1 MSSPIDTERSDL
13 TSRPSAV
20 GPQPFQDLIDLIG
33 TPKDQWEIAAQLEV
47 LGLRDADARSDYG
60 ARDLFDLARQIYGW
74 FIEGRFR
81 SEIERED
88 PEPRVSPIVR
98 FLRNYATGLT
108 FSLPMALQAAV
119 MLTWGYGVWGAIDMD
134 LRTGTAIAL
143 GFIASYIVTGGF
155 MQTIVRRG
163 LFYVYQQEAWLAR
176 WTALRSWSLALR
188 VVLGL
193 LVPALLLNALFRALP
208 WSIVLTAAA
217 YYVALSIL
225 WLNWALIYLVR
236 KTWLFLLTTAVAL
249 ATVLIAAKLF
259 GASPPAANAVG
270 LIVAD
275 VLSFSL
281 AFYHLNRLTN
291 ARKVVNPPRLTI
303 LVYSTSRFFLYGMLY
318 NTFLFADR
326 ILAWTSSTGREDFP
340 PYGFWLNVRYE
351 LGMDL
356 ALIVVMLL
364 SGVVEHATQRFSER
378 LIPNEKR
385 TRSVDAA
392 TFMTLSR
399 KEHRQRVLT
408 LAGAACI
415 AVFVAILVTMTLR
428 GATTLPIYNAL
439 MATTTMRVF
448 IVATIAY
455 VIFMFALQNVLMLL
469 TLSRVELVARAIGIA
484 LAVNLGVGFI
494 CSRAI
499 HYSAAAFG
507 LLAGAAALAFLTARA
522 MRQVLSELDYHYYAA
537 Y

>member
-1 MSSPIDTERSDL
+1 MTAQVYDTTAAHDL
-13 TSRPSAV
+13 
-20 GPQPFQDLIDLIG
+20 GQQIINLIG
-33 TPKDQWEIAAQLEV
+33 IPKDHWEIAAQLEV
-47 LGLRDADARSDYG
+47 MGLRDADARSDYD
-60 ARDLFDLARQIYGW
+60 ARDLFDLARQIYAW
-74 FIEGRFR
+74 YAEGRFR
-81 SEIERED
+81 SEIEGED
-88 PEPRVSPIVR
+88 PEPRVLPIVR

-188 VVLGL
+188 VVLAL
-193 LVPALLLNALFRALP
+193 LVPALLLNALFRMMP

-249 ATVLIAAKLF
+249 ATVLVAAKLF
-259 GASPPAANAVG
+259 GASPLVANGVG
-270 LIVAD
+270 LLVAD
-275 VLSFSL
+275 TLSFGL
-281 AFYHLNRLTN
+281 AYHHLNRLTG

-364 SGVVEHATQRFSER
+364 SGVVEHAAQRFSEL
-378 LIPNEKR
+378 LIPTEKR
-385 TRSVDAA
+385 TRDVAA
-392 TFMTLSR
+392 FTTAAR
-399 KEHRQRVLT
+399 NDQRRRVFA
-408 LAGAACI
+408 LAGAAVI
-415 AVFVAILVTMTLR
+415 AVFIAIGITIMLR
-428 GATTLPIYNAL
+428 GATTLPIHGAL
-439 MATTTMRVF
+439 VTTTTTRVF

-469 TLSRVELVARAIGIA
+469 TLSRVELVARAVGIA
-484 LAVNLGVGFI
+484 LAVNVGVGFV

-499 HYSAAAFG
+499 HYSGAAFG
-507 LLAGAAALAFLTARA
+507 LLAGAVVLAFLTARA
-522 MRQVLSELDYHYYAA
+522 MRHVLGELDYHYYAA